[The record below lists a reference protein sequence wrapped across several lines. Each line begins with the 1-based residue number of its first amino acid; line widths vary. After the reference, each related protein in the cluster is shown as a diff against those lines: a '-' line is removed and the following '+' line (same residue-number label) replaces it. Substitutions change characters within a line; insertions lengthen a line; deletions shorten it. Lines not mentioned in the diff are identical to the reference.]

1 MNKYT
6 IIVFD
11 FDVIHDVTDSI
22 VSSLQAT
29 INELGLPHRSDDE
42 CRNMIALKKRVIDI
56 PAILFPDT
64 IIDQEQFARNYLR
77 IFDKEVLKEIT
88 LYPQVMDTLQE
99 LKRRGMKICM
109 ISDKKIHS
117 TLDDISKSTGLT
129 SVVNCILG
137 KDDVSESRPS
147 PEAINTILK
156 KFNAKA
162 EDIILVGDTVFD
174 VMMAKSTGVPLC
186 GITHRSGN
194 RELLADANWIIDKF
208 CDLTIITA

>member
-29 INELGLPHRSDDE
+29 INELGLPRRSDDE
-42 CRNMIALKKRVIDI
+42 CRNMIALKKRVIEI

-64 IIDQEQFARNYLR
+64 IVDQEQFARTYLR
-77 IFDKEVLKEIT
+77 ILDKVILKEIT
-88 LYPQVMDTLQE
+88 VYPQVMDTLQE
-99 LKRRGMKICM
+99 LNRRGMKICM
-109 ISDKKIHS
+109 ISERKTHS

-129 SVVNCILG
+129 SVINCVLG

-147 PEAINTILK
+147 PEAINIILK

-162 EDIILVGDTVFD
+162 EEVILVGDTIFD
-174 VMMAKSTGVPLC
+174 VKMAKSAEVALC
-186 GITHRSGN
+186 GVTYRSGKK
-194 RELLADANWIIDKF
+194 EDLTDANWIIDEF
-208 CDLTIITA
+208 CTLVDII

>member
-29 INELGLPHRSDDE
+29 INELGLPRRSDDE
-42 CRNMIALKKRVIDI
+42 CRNMIALKKRVIEI

-64 IIDQEQFARNYLR
+64 IIDQEQFARTYLR
-77 IFDKEVLKEIT
+77 ILDKAILKEIT

-99 LKRRGMKICM
+99 LNRRGMKICI
-109 ISDKKIHS
+109 ISERKTHS
-117 TLDDISKSTGLT
+117 TLDDIRKSTGLT
-129 SVVNCILG
+129 SVINCVLG

-147 PEAINTILK
+147 PEAINIILK

-162 EDIILVGDTVFD
+162 EEVILVGDTIFD
-174 VMMAKSTGVPLC
+174 VMMAKSAEVALC
-186 GITHRSGN
+186 GVTYRSGKK
-194 RELLADANWIIDKF
+194 EDLTDANWIIDEF
-208 CDLTIITA
+208 CTLVDII

>member
-29 INELGLPHRSDDE
+29 INELGLPRRSDDE
-42 CRNMIALKKRVIDI
+42 CRNMIALKKRGIEI

-64 IIDQEQFARNYLR
+64 IIDQEQFARTYLR
-77 IFDKEVLKEIT
+77 ILDKVILKEIT
-88 LYPQVMDTLQE
+88 VYPQVMDTLQE
-99 LKRRGMKICM
+99 LNRRGMKICM
-109 ISDKKIHS
+109 ISERKTHS
-117 TLDDISKSTGLT
+117 TLDDMSKSTGLT
-129 SVVNCILG
+129 SVINCVLG

-147 PEAINTILK
+147 PEAINIILK

-162 EDIILVGDTVFD
+162 EEVILVGDTIFD
-174 VMMAKSTGVPLC
+174 VMMAKSAEVAFCGV
-186 GITHRSGN
+186 TYRSGKK
-194 RELLADANWIIDKF
+194 EDLTDANWIIDEF
-208 CDLTIITA
+208 CTLVDII

>member
-29 INELGLPHRSDDE
+29 INELGLPRRSDDE
-42 CRNMIALKKRVIDI
+42 CRNMIALKKRVIEI

-64 IIDQEQFARNYLR
+64 IIDQEQFARTYLR
-77 IFDKEVLKEIT
+77 ILDKVILKEIT

-99 LKRRGMKICM
+99 LNRRGMKICM
-109 ISDKKIHS
+109 ISERKTHS

-129 SVVNCILG
+129 SVINCVLG

-147 PEAINTILK
+147 PEAINIILK

-162 EDIILVGDTVFD
+162 EEVILVGDTIFD
-174 VMMAKSTGVPLC
+174 VMMAKSAEVALC
-186 GITHRSGN
+186 GVTYRSGKK
-194 RELLADANWIIDKF
+194 EDLTDANWIIDEF
-208 CDLTIITA
+208 CTLVDII

>member
-29 INELGLPHRSDDE
+29 INELGLPRRSDDE
-42 CRNMIALKKRVIDI
+42 CRNMIALKKRVIEI

-64 IIDQEQFARNYLR
+64 IIDQEQFARTYLR
-77 IFDKEVLKEIT
+77 ILDKVILKEIT
-88 LYPQVMDTLQE
+88 VYPQVMDTLQE
-99 LKRRGMKICM
+99 LNRRGMKICM
-109 ISDKKIHS
+109 ISERKTHS
-117 TLDDISKSTGLT
+117 TLDDICKSTGLT
-129 SVVNCILG
+129 SVINCVLG

-147 PEAINTILK
+147 PEAINIILK

-162 EDIILVGDTVFD
+162 EEVILVGDTIFD
-174 VMMAKSTGVPLC
+174 VMMAKSAEVAFCGV
-186 GITHRSGN
+186 TYRSGKK
-194 RELLADANWIIDKF
+194 EDLTDANWIIDEF
-208 CDLTIITA
+208 CTLVDII

>member
-29 INELGLPHRSDDE
+29 INELGLPRRSDDE
-42 CRNMIALKKRVIDI
+42 CRNMIALKKRVIEI

-64 IIDQEQFARNYLR
+64 IIDQEQFARTYLR
-77 IFDKEVLKEIT
+77 ILDKVILKEIT
-88 LYPQVMDTLQE
+88 VYPQVMDTLQE
-99 LKRRGMKICM
+99 LNRRGMKICM
-109 ISDKKIHS
+109 ISERKTHS

-129 SVVNCILG
+129 SVINCVLG

-147 PEAINTILK
+147 PEAINIILK

-162 EDIILVGDTVFD
+162 EEVILVGDTIFD
-174 VMMAKSTGVPLC
+174 VMMAKSAEVAFCGV
-186 GITHRSGN
+186 TYRSGKK
-194 RELLADANWIIDKF
+194 EDLTDANWIIDEF
-208 CDLTIITA
+208 CTLVDII

>member
-29 INELGLPHRSDDE
+29 INELGLPRRSDDE
-42 CRNMIALKKRVIDI
+42 CRNMIALKKRVIEI
-56 PAILFPDT
+56 PTILFPDT
-64 IIDQEQFARNYLR
+64 IIDHEQFARTYLR
-77 IFDKEVLKEIT
+77 ILDKVILKEIT
-88 LYPQVMDTLQE
+88 VYPQVMDTLQE
-99 LKRRGMKICM
+99 LNRRGMKICM
-109 ISDKKIHS
+109 ISERKTHS

-129 SVVNCILG
+129 SVINCVLG

-147 PEAINTILK
+147 PEAINIILK

-162 EDIILVGDTVFD
+162 EEVILVGDTIFD
-174 VMMAKSTGVPLC
+174 VMMAKSAEVAFCGV
-186 GITHRSGN
+186 TYRSGKK
-194 RELLADANWIIDKF
+194 EDLTDANWIIDEF
-208 CDLTIITA
+208 CTLVDII

>member
-29 INELGLPHRSDDE
+29 INELGLPRRSDDE
-42 CRNMIALKKRVIDI
+42 CRNMIALKKRVIEI

-64 IIDQEQFARNYLR
+64 IIDQEQFARTYLR
-77 IFDKEVLKEIT
+77 ILDKVILKEIT
-88 LYPQVMDTLQE
+88 VYPQVMDTLQE
-99 LKRRGMKICM
+99 LNRRGMKICM
-109 ISDKKIHS
+109 ISERKTHS

-129 SVVNCILG
+129 SVINCVLG

-147 PEAINTILK
+147 PEAINIILK

-162 EDIILVGDTVFD
+162 EEVILVGDTIFD
-174 VMMAKSTGVPLC
+174 VMMAKSAEVALC
-186 GITHRSGN
+186 GVTYRSGKK
-194 RELLADANWIIDKF
+194 EDFTDANWIIDEF
-208 CDLTIITA
+208 CTLVDII

>member
-29 INELGLPHRSDDE
+29 INELGLPRRSDDE
-42 CRNMIALKKRVIDI
+42 CRNMIALKKRVIEI

-64 IIDQEQFARNYLR
+64 IIDQEQFARTYLR
-77 IFDKEVLKEIT
+77 ILDKVILKEIT
-88 LYPQVMDTLQE
+88 VYPQVMDTLQE
-99 LKRRGMKICM
+99 LNRRGMKICM
-109 ISDKKIHS
+109 ISERKTHS

-129 SVVNCILG
+129 SVINCVLG

-147 PEAINTILK
+147 PEAINIILK

-162 EDIILVGDTVFD
+162 EEVILVGDTIFD
-174 VMMAKSTGVPLC
+174 VMMAKSAEVALC
-186 GITHRSGN
+186 GVTYRSGKK
-194 RELLADANWIIDKF
+194 EDLTDANWIIDEF
-208 CDLTIITA
+208 CTLVDII

>member
-29 INELGLPHRSDDE
+29 INELGLPRRSDDE
-42 CRNMIALKKRVIDI
+42 CRNMIALKKRVIEI

-64 IIDQEQFARNYLR
+64 IIDHEQFARTYLR
-77 IFDKEVLKEIT
+77 ILDKVILKEIT
-88 LYPQVMDTLQE
+88 VYPQVMDTLQE
-99 LKRRGMKICM
+99 LNRRGMKICM
-109 ISDKKIHS
+109 ISERKTHS
-117 TLDDISKSTGLT
+117 TLDDICKSTGLT
-129 SVVNCILG
+129 SVINCVLG

-147 PEAINTILK
+147 PEAINIILK

-162 EDIILVGDTVFD
+162 EEVILVGDTIFD
-174 VMMAKSTGVPLC
+174 VMMAKSAEVAFCGV
-186 GITHRSGN
+186 TYRSGKK
-194 RELLADANWIIDKF
+194 EDLTDANWVIDEFCTLVDII
-208 CDLTIITA
+208 

>member
-29 INELGLPHRSDDE
+29 INELGLPRRSDDE
-42 CRNMIALKKRVIDI
+42 CRNMIALKKRVIEI

-64 IIDQEQFARNYLR
+64 IIDQEQFARTYLR
-77 IFDKEVLKEIT
+77 ILDKVILKEIT
-88 LYPQVMDTLQE
+88 VYPQVMDTLQE
-99 LKRRGMKICM
+99 LNRRGMKICM
-109 ISDKKIHS
+109 ISERKTHS
-117 TLDDISKSTGLT
+117 TLDDISKFTGLT
-129 SVVNCILG
+129 SVINCVLG

-147 PEAINTILK
+147 PEAINIILK

-162 EDIILVGDTVFD
+162 EEVILVGDTIFD
-174 VMMAKSTGVPLC
+174 VMMAKSAEVAFCGV
-186 GITHRSGN
+186 TYRSGKK
-194 RELLADANWIIDKF
+194 EDLTDANWIIDEF
-208 CDLTIITA
+208 CTLVDII

>member
-29 INELGLPHRSDDE
+29 INELGLPRRSDDE
-42 CRNMIALKKRVIDI
+42 CRNMIALKKRVIEI

-64 IIDQEQFARNYLR
+64 IIDQEQFARTYLR
-77 IFDKEVLKEIT
+77 ILDKVILKEIT
-88 LYPQVMDTLQE
+88 VYPRVMDTLQE
-99 LKRRGMKICM
+99 LNRRGMKICM
-109 ISDKKIHS
+109 ISERKTHS

-129 SVVNCILG
+129 SVINCVLG

-147 PEAINTILK
+147 PEAINIILK

-162 EDIILVGDTVFD
+162 EEVILVGDTIFD
-174 VMMAKSTGVPLC
+174 VMMAKSAEVAFCGV
-186 GITHRSGN
+186 TYRSGKK
-194 RELLADANWIIDKF
+194 EDLTDANWIIDEF
-208 CDLTIITA
+208 CTLVDII

>member
-29 INELGLPHRSDDE
+29 INELGLPRRSDDE
-42 CRNMIALKKRVIDI
+42 CRNMIALKKRVIEI

-64 IIDQEQFARNYLR
+64 IIDQEQFARTYLR
-77 IFDKEVLKEIT
+77 ILDKVILKEIT
-88 LYPQVMDTLQE
+88 VYPQVMDTLQE
-99 LKRRGMKICM
+99 LNRRGMKICM
-109 ISDKKIHS
+109 ISERKTHS

-129 SVVNCILG
+129 SVINCVLG

-147 PEAINTILK
+147 PEAINIILK

-162 EDIILVGDTVFD
+162 EEVILVGDTILD
-174 VMMAKSTGVPLC
+174 VMMAKSAEVAFCGV
-186 GITHRSGN
+186 TYRSGKK
-194 RELLADANWIIDKF
+194 EDLTDANWIIDEF
-208 CDLTIITA
+208 CTLVDII

>member
-29 INELGLPHRSDDE
+29 INELGLPRRSDDE
-42 CRNMIALKKRVIDI
+42 CRNMIALKKRVIEI

-64 IIDQEQFARNYLR
+64 IIDQEQFARTYLR
-77 IFDKEVLKEIT
+77 ILDKVILKEIT
-88 LYPQVMDTLQE
+88 VYPQVMDTLQE
-99 LKRRGMKICM
+99 LNRRGMKICM
-109 ISDKKIHS
+109 ISERKTHS

-129 SVVNCILG
+129 SVINCVLG

-147 PEAINTILK
+147 PEAINIILK

-162 EDIILVGDTVFD
+162 EEVILVGDTIFD
-174 VMMAKSTGVPLC
+174 VMMAKSAEVAFCGV
-186 GITHRSGN
+186 TYRSG
-194 RELLADANWIIDKF
+194 RKEDLTDANWVIDEFCTLVDII
-208 CDLTIITA
+208 

>member
-64 IIDQEQFARNYLR
+64 IIDQEQFARTYLR
-77 IFDKEVLKEIT
+77 ILDKVILKEIT
-88 LYPQVMDTLQE
+88 VYPQVMDTLQE
-99 LKRRGMKICM
+99 LNRRGMKICM
-109 ISDKKIHS
+109 ISERKTHS

-147 PEAINTILK
+147 PEAINIILK

-162 EDIILVGDTVFD
+162 EEVILVGDTIFD
-174 VMMAKSTGVPLC
+174 VMMAKSAEVAFCGV
-186 GITHRSGN
+186 TYRSGKK
-194 RELLADANWIIDKF
+194 EDLTDANWIIDEF
-208 CDLTIITA
+208 CTLVDII

>member
-11 FDVIHDVTDSI
+11 FNVIHDVTDSI

-29 INELGLPHRSDDE
+29 INELGLPRRSDDE
-42 CRNMIALKKRVIDI
+42 CRNMIALKKRVIEI

-64 IIDQEQFARNYLR
+64 IVDQEQFARTYLR
-77 IFDKEVLKEIT
+77 ILDKVILKEIT
-88 LYPQVMDTLQE
+88 VYPQVMDTLQE
-99 LKRRGMKICM
+99 LNRRGMKICM
-109 ISDKKIHS
+109 ISERKTHS

-129 SVVNCILG
+129 SVINCVLG

-147 PEAINTILK
+147 PEAINIILK

-162 EDIILVGDTVFD
+162 EEVILVGDTIFD
-174 VMMAKSTGVPLC
+174 VMMAKSAEVALC
-186 GITHRSGN
+186 GVTYRSGKK
-194 RELLADANWIIDKF
+194 EDLTDANWIVDEF
-208 CDLTIITA
+208 CTLVDII